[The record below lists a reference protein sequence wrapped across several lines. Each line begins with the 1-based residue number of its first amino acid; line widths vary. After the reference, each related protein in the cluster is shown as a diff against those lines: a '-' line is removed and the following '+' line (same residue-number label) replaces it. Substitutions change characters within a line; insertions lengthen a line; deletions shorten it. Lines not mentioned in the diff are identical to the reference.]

1 MDEPEATI
9 PEISLPTIQP
19 HDYEGASWEVKDYI
33 RELKLVIT
41 DLEQRLECGA
51 QAVISLSALAEEA
64 NAGRLAAEAKVA
76 FLEALNK
83 SEDEPAWKNPTAE
96 DYRKRD
102 EEVRDEEVTKQAHNQ
117 APIVELAHFGV
128 TKDPHAG
135 GRPPERVPTAEESV
149 VVAEHIAAWGS
160 TRFQTLADQLG
171 ISKGMAHRWV
181 TKLKEGAV

>member
-41 DLEQRLECGA
+41 DLEQRLEAGA
-51 QAVISLSALAEEA
+51 QAVISLSALTEEA
-64 NAGRLAAEAKVA
+64 NAGRAAAEAKVA
-76 FLEALNK
+76 FLEALN
-83 SEDEPAWKNPTAE
+83 SPADNSGLKPFNT
-96 DYRKRD
+96 
-102 EEVRDEEVTKQAHNQ
+102 V
-117 APIVELAHFGV
+117 PIVELAHFGV

-135 GRPPERVPTAEESV
+135 GRPPERVPTEEESV
-149 VVAEHIAAWGS
+149 VVAKHIAAWGS

-181 TKLKEGAV
+181 IKFKEETAQSLQKLKFGQSIAHKEGDAK